1 MTNNSNKTL
10 TGQQL
15 SFNADIKNFKADG
28 GNVVITMNASSKD
41 IDLNILNS
49 IVSNSVT
56 VDLVSVQTELL
67 EEPTND

>member
-1 MTNNSNKTL
+1 MANNSNKTL
-10 TGQQL
+10 TGKQL

-67 EEPTND
+67 EEPAND

>member
-1 MTNNSNKTL
+1 MADNSNKKL
-10 TGQQL
+10 TGKQL
-15 SFNADIKNFKADG
+15 SFNADIKNFKADS

-56 VDLVSVQTELL
+56 VDLVSVQTKLL
-67 EEPTND
+67 EEPVND

>member
-1 MTNNSNKTL
+1 MADNSNKKL
-10 TGQQL
+10 TGKQL

-28 GNVVITMNASSKD
+28 GNVVITMNANSKD

-67 EEPTND
+67 EEPAND

>member
-1 MTNNSNKTL
+1 MANNTNKTL
-10 TGQQL
+10 TGQRL

-67 EEPTND
+67 EEPAND

>member
-1 MTNNSNKTL
+1 MADNSNKKL
-10 TGQQL
+10 TGKQL
-15 SFNADIKNFKADG
+15 SFNADIKNFKADS

-56 VDLVSVQTELL
+56 VDLVSVQTKLL
-67 EEPTND
+67 EDPVND

>member
-1 MTNNSNKTL
+1 MANNSNKTL

-67 EEPTND
+67 EEPAND

>member
-1 MTNNSNKTL
+1 MTNNSNKKL
-10 TGQQL
+10 TGKQL

-28 GNVVITMNASSKD
+28 GNVVITMNASSED

-67 EEPTND
+67 EEPAND